1 MKKIFNLIVLITIS
15 ALLTSACACAK
26 KPDYSAY
33 ISDLRKD
40 IFVGEND
47 DFGVTVWSGA
57 RETPYASDGV
67 KNETLLNLTVKVV
80 AKQEKGDKIAATVC
94 YDENEYAVDLKFHP
108 VKSAMSASVNVN
120 VLPEKQ
126 VIIKL
131 SYGSEECTITLN
143 SALNSNTVS
152 YFDAVN
158 KAVDYCADYIKN
170 HTEKGK
176 FNAEISVRLLAENG
190 NNYYYVGFFATDGE
204 KKAVLVDGETCT
216 ILAEK
221 NN

>member
-1 MKKIFNLIVLITIS
+1 
-15 ALLTSACACAK
+15 
-26 KPDYSAY
+26 
-33 ISDLRKD
+33 
-40 IFVGEND
+40 
-47 DFGVTVWSGA
+47 
-57 RETPYASDGV
+57 
-67 KNETLLNLTVKVV
+67 
-80 AKQEKGDKIAATVC
+80 
-94 YDENEYAVDLKFHP
+94 
-108 VKSAMSASVNVN
+108 MSASVNVN

-131 SYGSEECTITLN
+131 LYGSEICTITLN

-170 HTEKGK
+170 HTE
-176 FNAEISVRLLAENG
+176 NG

-216 ILAEK
+216 VLAEK
-221 NN
+221 NG